1 MQKSLPC
8 WDFVVMAKA
17 GADRTERGVL
27 RESLDRH
34 FTRLQAQAQAAA
46 ARDG

>member
-17 GADRTERGVL
+17 GADRTERHVL

-34 FTRLQAQAQAAA
+34 FTRLHAQAQAAA
-46 ARDG
+46 GRDG